1 MSESDRKSAARQH
14 SADKEEKMPGRAASA
29 ARPAERGQRYEATKF
44 AGTILSSTRTP
55 TPFPSGSPLAN
66 SSPRGVTCGQ
76 HGGIAAGF
84 RFDSDIRS
92 ARSRRARP
100 AGSGLVLVLTLLASV
115 TVVGCMVGPDYRP
128 PAMKLPTHWDGNDQQ
143 IKQVENQEDKTD
155 LATWWQSF
163 DDPILNQLVAQALSS
178 NLDQKIALARVRE
191 ERAYLVIS
199 RAGLFPS
206 VDMSGSYTRQ
216 RYSANTPF
224 GFFPQLLPRDEN
236 IYEAGFDAS
245 WELDIFGGIR
255 RGIEASN
262 ANLAASIENSRDV
275 RVAMLAEV
283 ARDYVAVRALERRL
297 QIAKANLRDQNDS
310 LSLAQ
315 ARFEQGFAP
324 ELDVF
329 QARSLLETTQARVPE
344 LESELAQTV
353 HRIGVLLGREP
364 DALQAKLSDMAPIPG
379 IADPDAIAVRIPA
392 ALPSDLLRRR
402 PDIRAAEREIAA
414 ATARV
419 GVATADLYPKFSITG
434 TAGLESISPG
444 NFFFGTSRMWQ
455 VGPTMTWP
463 IFEAGR
469 IRAYIEVR
477 NAQEEQ
483 ALLSYRKTVLI
494 ALAEVE
500 DGLVAYANERTRH
513 QALAASAQDFKRSQL
528 LALDRYEEGYATYL
542 DVLEAQRSLYAAQ
555 DSLAQSDQQLI
566 DDLIAIYKALGGG
579 WQTDPQIGS
588 VFEPTPSEGGQA
600 PPSRP
605 SRGINGYSPAA
616 VAENQHS
623 PVSVARGVLPPL
635 PARDGAT
642 GRSFFC
648 RR

>member
-1 MSESDRKSAARQH
+1 MASESISEQ
-14 SADKEEKMPGRAASA
+14 
-29 ARPAERGQRYEATKF
+29 RPALRFRPVGKLLLMITA
-44 AGTILSSTRTP
+44 ALLI
-55 TPFPSGSPLAN
+55 
-66 SSPRGVTCGQ
+66 VT
-76 HGGIAAGF
+76 F
-84 RFDSDIRS
+84 
-92 ARSRRARP
+92 
-100 AGSGLVLVLTLLASV
+100 
-115 TVVGCMVGPDYRP
+115 VGCMVGPDYKP

-143 IKQVENQEDKTD
+143 IKQAANQDDKTD

-163 DDPILNQLVAQALSS
+163 DDPILNQLVVQALSS
-178 NLDQKIALARVRE
+178 NLDEQIALARIRE

-199 RAGLFPS
+199 RAGLYPS
-206 VDMSGSYTRQ
+206 IDTSGSYTRQ

-224 GFFPQLLPRDEN
+224 GFFPQVLPRDEN
-236 IYEAGFDAS
+236 IYEAGFDTS
-245 WELDIFGGIR
+245 WELDVFGGIR
-255 RGIEASN
+255 RGVEASK
-262 ANLAASIENSRDV
+262 ADLAASIENSRDV
-275 RVAMLAEV
+275 RVTLLAEA
-283 ARDYVAVRALERRL
+283 ARDYVAVRALERRI

-310 LSLAQ
+310 LRLAQ

-329 QARSLLETTQARVPE
+329 QARSLLETTQAQVPE
-344 LESELAQTV
+344 LESEMAQTV

-364 DALQAKLSDMAPIPG
+364 DALQAELSDMAPIPG
-379 IADPDAIAVRIPA
+379 IADSDAIAVRIPA

-414 ATARV
+414 ATARI
-419 GVATADLYPKFSITG
+419 GVATADLYPKFSIVG

-444 NFFFGTSRMWQ
+444 DFFFGTSRMWQ
-455 VGPTMTWP
+455 VGPSMTWP
-463 IFEAGR
+463 IFEGGR

-500 DGLVAYANERTRH
+500 DALVAYAKERTRH

-528 LALDRYEEGYATYL
+528 LALDRYEEGYDTYL

-579 WQTDPQIGS
+579 WQTDPETRSAKAAINL
-588 VFEPTPSEGGQA
+588 
-600 PPSRP
+600 PPV
-605 SRGINGYSPAA
+605 A
-616 VAENQHS
+616 VARVAFP
-623 PVSVARGVLPPL
+623 PVDSARG
-635 PARDGAT
+635 GST
-642 GRSFFC
+642 GGTSLQ
-648 RR
+648 